1 MKVGAV
7 KQAAQDYALE
17 AIDAAI
23 EALTEREEE
32 LLAIEGDDLGERLTH
47 LLLARRIRARV
58 EAGEAFKDAFRTEMS
73 TVRETLKNA

>member
-7 KQAAQDYALE
+7 KQAAQEHSLD

-58 EAGEAFKDAFRTEMS
+58 EAGEAFKDAFRAEMS